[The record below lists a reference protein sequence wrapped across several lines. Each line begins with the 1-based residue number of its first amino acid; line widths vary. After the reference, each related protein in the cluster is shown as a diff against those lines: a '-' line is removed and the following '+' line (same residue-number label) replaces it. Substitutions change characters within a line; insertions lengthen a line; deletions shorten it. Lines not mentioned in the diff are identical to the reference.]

1 MLRPTPGRRAFS
13 LRLAVCLA
21 ALMAPALGAQAP
33 GAAADSRVDRL
44 EQWASA
50 LERHL
55 PGERDAALKVLEGW
69 TARDIAELKITF
81 SSALQLMRDPST
93 RIFWMPLPANARP
106 STRRQVFYGPSELR
120 QLQSIAARLTML
132 GDNHVLK
139 RAAMLHTDSVVL
151 GSGADS
157 SAGPRRSAFFVF
169 HFNDGQELNQ
179 QDAIGHWDIA
189 RFMLDLVQPSKDDVR
204 PNPASDDWVRRWY
217 RTAMTRM
224 LSRMDFQIEIA
235 NRGLEIFRDDQELLF
250 LCAVMHETLAS
261 PAVQEPL
268 RDTDAKL
275 RDVMGV
281 TTRRG
286 ELGRSEDL
294 LRRALKRTPSFVEA
308 RLHLGR
314 VLAELER
321 HKDAMP
327 ELTQAVASIRNQTLQ
342 YYGHLFVGR
351 SAAALGD
358 GAAARAAF
366 ERAARLSPKAQ
377 SPLIAMSHLAYG
389 RGDAVEAAA
398 LLARVAELP
407 ALDSDDPWWSYNTSA
422 GRFYPLSWQDLV
434 ETLRAEMPR

>member
-1 MLRPTPGRRAFS
+1 MPRPAAGRRVFS

-21 ALMAPALGAQAP
+21 ALMAPSLGAQTP
-33 GAAADSRVDRL
+33 GPADDSRLERL

-50 LERHL
+50 LERHQ
-55 PGERDAALKVLEGW
+55 PGELDDALKVLESW
-69 TARDIAELKITF
+69 TARDIAELKVTF

-93 RIFWMPLPANARP
+93 RIFWIPMPANARP
-106 STRRQVFYGPSELR
+106 SGRRQVFYGPSELR
-120 QLQSIAARLTML
+120 RLQFIAGRLTLL

-151 GSGADS
+151 GSRADS
-157 SAGPRRSAFFVF
+157 AGGRRRTDFFVF

-179 QDAIGHWDIA
+179 EDAIGHWDMA
-189 RFMLDLVQPSKDDVR
+189 RFMLDRVQPGKDDVR
-204 PNPASDDWVRRWY
+204 PDPASDDWVRRWY
-217 RTAMTRM
+217 RTAITRM
-224 LSRMDFQIEIA
+224 LARMDFSIEIA
-235 NRGLEIFRDDQELLF
+235 NRGLEIFRDDPELLF

-268 RDTDAKL
+268 RATDSKL
-275 RDVMGV
+275 RAVMGV

-286 ELGRSEDL
+286 ELNRAEDL
-294 LRRALKRTPSFVEA
+294 FRRALKRNADFVEA

-314 VLAELER
+314 VLAELGR

-327 ELTQAVASIRNQTLQ
+327 ELTQALASLKNQTLQ
-342 YYGHLFVGR
+342 YYSHLFAGR

-358 GAAARAAF
+358 AAAARVAL
-366 ERAARLSPKAQ
+366 ERAAHLSPKAQ
-377 SPLIAMSHLAYG
+377 SPLIAMSHLAYS
-389 RGDAVEAAA
+389 RGDTGEAAA

-407 ALDSDDPWWSYNTSA
+407 ALEGDDPWWSYNTSA
-422 GRFYPLSWQDLV
+422 GRFYPLSRQDLV